1 MKAKKIL
8 AGACASLML
17 TSMAASAV
25 SAAEAVKVTVGNDTA
40 EAGAK
45 FSVNIDLADL
55 PSTGINGI
63 DFAVKYDST
72 ALKIDSVKPGELA
85 VEDTSISDVDTIV
98 VGNDEAGITNI
109 IYANITTPITK
120 SGTFVTVEGTVNENA
135 KAGKYDLSIVAIGR
149 DNNDEVVFG
158 YHTGAA
164 DDAGVYYTPTITNG
178 YVEVTSEDTSEATEA
193 TEATEDT
200 KPSET
205 EPTEDIGEPTLLGDV
220 DCGGKVAVADLTL
233 LSKHILNKSLFTLTE
248 QGKANADMN
257 ADKKIDSN
265 DSGALAELLV
275 G

>member
-193 TEATEDT
+193 TEDT

-205 EPTEDIGEPTLLGDV
+205 EATEDIGEPTLLGDV